1 MTKKEQFIKFVEVLM
16 DEANYESWDE
26 EVLKDWSDALDFWNA
41 LKMASDNEKPKF
53 TENGIKIL
61 FYMQE
66 NKDNYNNLFKAK
78 DIGEGLGITSRTASG
93 ALRKLVNDG
102 YVEKVGENPV
112 IYALSSKEVE
122 YEIVAED

>member
-1 MTKKEQFIKFVEVLM
+1 MTKKEQFISEVERAINKTGNDVT
-16 DEANYESWDE
+16 EWFS
-26 EVLKDWSDALDFWNA
+26 SDALDFWNA
-41 LKMASDNEKPKF
+41 LKATAENEKPKF

-61 FYMQE
+61 LYMQE